1 MNPVF
6 ETVLAALTDR
16 GREQVEAAYALL
28 EHSRDPIH
36 RQELPAVQ
44 DPASRA
50 GLDRL
55 LRHTGRVLVQVDDLH
70 FTTGYDDTIAAELTA
85 EGWQPLTA
93 VERAVLV
100 LVLVYS
106 VAIARSEERL
116 GQDAWT
122 STYPATEQ
130 DVLRAGKV
138 PPGAARAALSKLVAA
153 GILRRI
159 RGGDADG
166 GYVPGPQLLR
176 LTPAA
181 RARLQDQLILAAAP
195 DHPLAAAIR
204 ERRNRSARGARSR
217 TGTGATAPHRE
228 GENPR

>member
-1 MNPVF
+1 MTGPNPVF
-6 ETVLAALTDR
+6 DAVLGSLSDR
-16 GREQVEAAYALL
+16 QREQVEAAYALL
-28 EHSRDPIH
+28 EYAREPVH
-36 RQELPAVQ
+36 RQELPALR
-44 DPASRA
+44 DPTSR
-50 GLDRL
+50 DRL
-55 LRHTGRVLVQVDDLH
+55 ERLLSRTGRVLVQVDDLR
-70 FTTGYDDTIAAELTA
+70 FTTGYDDTVAGELTA
-85 EGWQPLTA
+85 GGWQPLTA

-106 VAIARSEERL
+106 VAIPRSEERL
-116 GQDAWT
+116 GQDEWT

-138 PPGAARAALSKLVAA
+138 PPVAAKAALSKLVSA
-153 GILRRI
+153 GVLRRV
-159 RGGDADG
+159 RGGDTDG

-204 ERRNRSARGARSR
+204 QRRGRTTSRENNR
-217 TGTGATAPHRE
+217 
-228 GENPR
+228 